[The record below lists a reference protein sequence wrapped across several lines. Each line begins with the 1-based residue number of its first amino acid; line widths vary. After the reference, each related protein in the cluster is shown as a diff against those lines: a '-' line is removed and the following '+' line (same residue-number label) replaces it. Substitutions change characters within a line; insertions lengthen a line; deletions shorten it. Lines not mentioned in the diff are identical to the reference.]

1 MLFKAF
7 GLGFVAQSAL
17 ILCGLVVFWVKTPT
31 RVVGALGGLGAGL
44 LLGAIA
50 FDLVPDASVLS
61 NWELALWMLGGAAVF
76 VIADRLVEA
85 RFGAEGG
92 GASLGIVIGSIVDGV
107 PESLIFGIQ
116 IAMGLPV
123 SVSFLVAVFIS
134 NIPQA
139 LAPSADMAASGWSRG
154 RLVAMWAMV
163 AVACGLASALG
174 WGIADVVSSANGARA
189 AALGMGGVLAML
201 VNSLIPFSYE
211 RGKAWAGILTVVGF
225 LGSLIMS

>member
-1 MLFKAF
+1 MFKAF

-17 ILCGLVVFWVKTPT
+17 ILCGLVVFWAKTPT
-31 RVVGALGGLGAGL
+31 RVIGALGGLGAGL

-50 FDLVPDASVLS
+50 FDLVPDAAVLA

-76 VIADRLVEA
+76 VIADRIVEA
-85 RFGAEGG
+85 RLGEDGG
-92 GASLGIVIGSIVDGV
+92 GAALGIVVGSIVDGV

-123 SVSFLVAVFIS
+123 SVSFVAAVFVS

-139 LAPSADMAASGWSRG
+139 LAPSADMAASGWSKG

-163 AVACGLASALG
+163 ASGLRLG
-174 WGIADVVSSANGARA
+174 LGTRLGYRRGRLGRQRGPRRRARD
-189 AALGMGGVLAML
+189 GRSRPVMLA
-201 VNSLIPFSYE
+201 NSLIPFSYE

-225 LGSLIMS
+225 LASLIMS